1 MKHTFEMIRKM
12 QQTEKISFY
21 KLLSKQE
28 MFCKLANPEFDV
40 ISRYCCCT
48 YVVYNFKYDE
58 E

>member
-1 MKHTFEMIRKM
+1 MIRKM
-12 QQTEKISFY
+12 QQTEKDFLL
-21 KLLSKQE
+21 KLLSMQE
-28 MFCKLANPEFDV
+28 MFSKLANPESDV

>member
-1 MKHTFEMIRKM
+1 MIRKM
-12 QQTEKISFY
+12 QQTEKDFLL

-28 MFCKLANPEFDV
+28 MFSKLANPESDV